1 VDVWRFWLMRA
12 HFAEGRQR
20 LRRALNLN
28 PEPSLQRWAA
38 LEGAALLVY
47 YPEGHRGVR
56 PLAEEQLEVARQIGD
71 RASIAQSLL
80 LLGHL
85 EAAEGNPEGAVDLFQ
100 RSLSYQERGDT
111 LHALG
116 HVRLLENDYERALE
130 WLKQA
135 EALNRAQGHEWD
147 VAQDLIARAY
157 ALHGLGRDDEATSL
171 LRQSLELLR
180 PLKEVRLLT
189 NCFDGLSA
197 TFAAD
202 QSDIAASLA
211 AAAEILRE
219 ERGVTAGSLSQ
230 KWNPVTWET
239 LRNRLSER
247 SLARSIERG
256 RAMDLETAVAF
267 ALAST
272 D

>member
-1 VDVWRFWLMRA
+1 
-12 HFAEGRQR
+12 
-20 LRRALNLN
+20 
-28 PEPSLQRWAA
+28 
-38 LEGAALLVY
+38 
-47 YPEGHRGVR
+47 VR
-56 PLAEEQLEVARQIGD
+56 PLAEELLEVARQIGD
-71 RASIAQSLL
+71 RASIASSLL
-80 LLGHL
+80 LLGQL
-85 EAAEGNPEGAVDLFQ
+85 EAEVGNTDGAIDLYQ
-100 RSLSYQERGDT
+100 RSLTYQEQSHT
-111 LHALG
+111 LHSLG
-116 HVRLLENDYERALE
+116 NLRLLEDDHEGALE

-135 EALNRAQGHEWD
+135 EALNRAQGHEWAL
-147 VAQDLIARAY
+147 AQDLIARAY
-157 ALHGLGRDDEATSL
+157 ALHGLGRDNEATSL

-180 PLKEVRLLT
+180 RLKDLRLLT
-189 NCFDGLSA
+189 NCFDALAA
-197 TFAAD
+197 TLAAD

-219 ERGVTAGSLSQ
+219 EGRVTAGSLSQ

-239 LRNRLSER
+239 LRARLSVR